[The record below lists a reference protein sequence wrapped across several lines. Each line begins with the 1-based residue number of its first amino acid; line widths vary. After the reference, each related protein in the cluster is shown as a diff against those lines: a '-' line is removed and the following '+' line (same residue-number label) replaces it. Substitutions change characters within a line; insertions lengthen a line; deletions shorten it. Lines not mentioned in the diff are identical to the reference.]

1 MNERIKQVRLSTKLS
16 QTEFAEKILVSRS
29 AVCKMESGENSPS
42 EQTVKLI
49 CQEFNVNEDWLR
61 TGSGEMFV
69 ELSKDEQISAML
81 GEIQRL
87 GDENFKYRLV
97 SALCKLSESD
107 WTALENLVD
116 MISDKKKKRARGN
129 AQTLGSFPILISYLC
144 MHIWFLTNANF
155 RIFQ

>member
-1 MNERIKQVRLSTKLS
+1 MKGGEIVNERIKELRSRLGLTQEEFSSKIGLSRNFIAQIETGTK
-16 QTEFAEKILVSRS
+16 K
-29 AVCKMESGENSPS
+29 PS
-42 EQTVKLI
+42 ERTIFDI
-49 CQEFNVNEDWLR
+49 CEKFNVNKDWLR
-61 TGSGEMFV
+61 TGNGEMFV

-116 MISDKKKKRARGN
+116 MISDKK
-129 AQTLGSFPILISYLC
+129 
-144 MHIWFLTNANF
+144 
-155 RIFQ
+155 

>member
-1 MNERIKQVRLSTKLS
+1 MKGGQIVNERIKELRSRLGLTQEEFSSKIGLSRNFIAQIETGTK
-16 QTEFAEKILVSRS
+16 K
-29 AVCKMESGENSPS
+29 PS
-42 EQTVKLI
+42 ERTIFDI
-49 CQEFNVNEDWLR
+49 CEKFNVNGDWLR
-61 TGSGEMFV
+61 TGNGEMFV

-116 MISDKKKKRARGN
+116 MISDKK
-129 AQTLGSFPILISYLC
+129 
-144 MHIWFLTNANF
+144 
-155 RIFQ
+155 

>member
-1 MNERIKQVRLSTKLS
+1 MKGGQIVNERIKELRSRLGLTQEEFSSKIGLSRNFIAQIETGTK
-16 QTEFAEKILVSRS
+16 K
-29 AVCKMESGENSPS
+29 PS
-42 EQTVKLI
+42 ERTIFDI
-49 CQEFNVNEDWLR
+49 CEKFNVNQEWLR
-61 TGSGEMFV
+61 TGNGEMFV

-116 MISDKKKKRARGN
+116 MISDKK
-129 AQTLGSFPILISYLC
+129 
-144 MHIWFLTNANF
+144 
-155 RIFQ
+155 

>member
-1 MNERIKQVRLSTKLS
+1 VKGGQRMNERIKQVRLSAKLS

-49 CQEFNVNEDWLR
+49 CQEFNVNGDWLR
-61 TGSGEMFV
+61 TGNGEMFV

-116 MISDKKKKRARGN
+116 MISDKK
-129 AQTLGSFPILISYLC
+129 
-144 MHIWFLTNANF
+144 
-155 RIFQ
+155 

>member
-1 MNERIKQVRLSTKLS
+1 MNERIKQVRLSAKLS

-49 CQEFNVNEDWLR
+49 CQEFNVNGDWLR
-61 TGSGEMFV
+61 TGNGEMFV

-81 GEIQRL
+81 GEIQRS

-97 SALCKLSESD
+97 SALCKLSEND

-116 MISDKKKKRARGN
+116 MISDKK
-129 AQTLGSFPILISYLC
+129 
-144 MHIWFLTNANF
+144 
-155 RIFQ
+155 

>member
-1 MNERIKQVRLSTKLS
+1 MKGGQIVNERIKELRSRLGLTQEEFSSKIGLSRNFIAQIETGTKKPS
-16 QTEFAEKILVSRS
+16 DRTIFDICEK
-29 AVCKMESGENSPS
+29 
-42 EQTVKLI
+42 
-49 CQEFNVNEDWLR
+49 FNVNEDWLR
-61 TGSGEMFV
+61 TGNGEMFV

-116 MISDKKKKRARGN
+116 MISDKK
-129 AQTLGSFPILISYLC
+129 
-144 MHIWFLTNANF
+144 
-155 RIFQ
+155 

>member
-1 MNERIKQVRLSTKLS
+1 MMNERIKQVRLSAKLS

-49 CQEFNVNEDWLR
+49 CQEFNVNGDWLR
-61 TGSGEMFV
+61 NGNGEMFV

-81 GEIQRL
+81 GEIQRS

-116 MISDKKKKRARGN
+116 MISDKK
-129 AQTLGSFPILISYLC
+129 
-144 MHIWFLTNANF
+144 
-155 RIFQ
+155 